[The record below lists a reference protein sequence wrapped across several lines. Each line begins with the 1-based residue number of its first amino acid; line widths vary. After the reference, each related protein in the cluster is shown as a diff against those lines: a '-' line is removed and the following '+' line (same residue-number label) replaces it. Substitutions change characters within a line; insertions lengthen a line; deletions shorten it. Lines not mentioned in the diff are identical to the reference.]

1 MERQYLVYK
10 NLSDCSRGEWVLQ
23 STKVGILGEAV
34 HHHHNNLFV
43 ACLGKTHNE
52 IHGDVCPESSWNW

>member
-43 ACLGKTHNE
+43 ACLGKTHN
-52 IHGDVCPESSWNW
+52 